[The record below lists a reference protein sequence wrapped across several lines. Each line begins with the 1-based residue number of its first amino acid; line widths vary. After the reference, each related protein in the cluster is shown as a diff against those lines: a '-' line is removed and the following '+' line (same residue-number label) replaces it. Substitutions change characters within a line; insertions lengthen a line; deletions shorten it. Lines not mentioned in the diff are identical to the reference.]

1 MHEFSLETHLSKDM
15 TRRFS
20 GILIIG
26 VLPSFETFGI
36 PLYSRRQQDRALA
49 VGLPVT
55 IENVVPCDLDSPPVS
70 SMCLWLTCYDRDF
83 VCLVDAF
90 NKRAVQL
97 MAFERTVRLTVTLTS
112 ATSCFF
118 ERGMCEGY

>member
-36 PLYSRRQQDRALA
+36 PLYSRRQQDRDNGNGY
-49 VGLPVT
+49 V
-55 IENVVPCDLDSPPVS
+55 EFHVS
-70 SMCLWLTCYDRDF
+70 TFDD
-83 VCLVDAF
+83 D
-90 NKRAVQL
+90 N
-97 MAFERTVRLTVTLTS
+97 VTLENS
-112 ATSCFF
+112 A
-118 ERGMCEGY
+118 G